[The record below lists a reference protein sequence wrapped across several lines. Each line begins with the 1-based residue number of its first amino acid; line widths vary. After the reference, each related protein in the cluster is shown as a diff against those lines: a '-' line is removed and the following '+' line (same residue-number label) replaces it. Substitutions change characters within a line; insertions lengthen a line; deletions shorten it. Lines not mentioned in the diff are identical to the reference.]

1 MIRHSLQL
9 AHILDV
15 AGVIKVMDALCAV
28 PGVEGVDLMS
38 GESVVE
44 VRFDGRRT
52 STAQLSAVLAHS
64 GYPQHDPRSGAA
76 SCCTACGG
84 EGR

>member
-1 MIRHSLQL
+1 MTYHSLHL

-28 PGVEGVDLMS
+28 PGVDGVHVMS

-44 VRFDGRRT
+44 VRFDRKRT
-52 STAQLSAVLAHS
+52 STRELAAVLARS
-64 GYPQHDPRSGAA
+64 GYPQQPTCLPARVA
-76 SCCTACGG
+76 
-84 EGR
+84 